1 MIESDYSMADTDR
14 GEAKATLNLVVGIAT
29 AGRRDVLTAT
39 IDHLATQSRLPDRLF
54 VCPAREDDVDPSILT
69 RYGDLIQLVHGPKGL
84 PHQRNAIV
92 RAASDADVVVFFD
105 DDYFPQPDF
114 LAEAERLFSD
124 RPDVVVATGKVLAD
138 GIKGPGLSV
147 EQGMAYL
154 AADVG
159 CSAESGL
166 VAAYNAYGCN
176 MAIRMSPMLTNGI
189 FFDETLPLYA
199 WWEDVDLSRRLAPY
213 GLIVRS
219 ERLRGVH
226 LGSKRGR
233 TPGRRLGY
241 SQVANLAYL
250 IRKGSISRGI
260 GLKMITRNFLANLF
274 RSLYPE
280 AWVDRRGRLIGNCL
294 AIRDVLCGKDSPSNI
309 LKMD

>member
-1 MIESDYSMADTDR
+1 MNESD
-14 GEAKATLNLVVGIAT
+14 TLTRHVSEGNTRPALRIAVGIAT
-29 AGRRDVLTAT
+29 AGRRDVLTSV
-39 IDHLATQSRLPDRLF
+39 IDHLAKQSRLPDRLF
-54 VCPAREDDVDPSILT
+54 VCPAKEEDFDPDVVA
-69 RYGDLIQLVHGPKGL
+69 RHGDLVRIVTGPKGL

-92 RAASDADVVVFFD
+92 RAAVDADVIVFFD
-105 DDYFPQPDF
+105 DDYFPQPEF
-114 LAEAERLFSD
+114 LAETERLFVD
-124 RPDVVVATGKVLAD
+124 RPDVVIATGKVLAD
-138 GIKGPGLSV
+138 GIKGPGLTV

-154 AADVG
+154 AADPG
-159 CSAESGL
+159 CTAESL
-166 VAAYNAYGCN
+166 AQVYNAYGCN
-176 MAIRMSPMLTNGI
+176 MAIRLAPMREKGV

-213 GLIVRS
+213 GAIVKS

-226 LGSKRGR
+226 LGSKHGR

-250 IRKGSISRGI
+250 IRKGSISPRV
-260 GLKMITRNFLANLF
+260 GLKMMVRNVLANLF

-294 AIRDVLCGKDSPSNI
+294 AVRDVLLRVDSPMNI
-309 LKMD
+309 LKMK